1 MPNVIIDTHTH
12 LCDTVFE
19 ADRDQVLERARA
31 SGVGSIILVGEDLQ
45 DARRNLAL
53 AGRYPMLKPAAG
65 LYPGVVDQG
74 QARALDDFIR
84 ENRNDL
90 VAIGEVGLDRWIVKT
105 PEDREVQESI
115 FRGFIH
121 LSRELDLPLNV
132 HSRSAGRKAVEL
144 LMAEGAEKVQLHA
157 FDAKAATAM
166 PAVEAGFYFSIPPS
180 IVRSRQKQKLVKALP
195 LDALLLETDS
205 PVLGPDPAKRN
216 EPANIIQVVEAIAAI
231 KNVAAEDVIEAA
243 FVNAIKL
250 YGDSIA
256 G

>member
-1 MPNVIIDTHTH
+1 MPNFIIDTHTH

-45 DARRNLAL
+45 DARRNFAL

-121 LSRELDLPLNV
+121 LSRVLDLPLNV